1 VTTCLRFPGQV
12 RYFLASRNLELFVI
26 IGKWNLQ
33 IKLLVI
39 NF

>member
-26 IGKWNLQ
+26 GKWNLQ